1 MSRPVKAGERWS
13 TFIFDG
19 IDCADLGVYSI
30 TNGSTYT
37 TYLTPTYKDKTTE
50 VTAYDGRYYY
60 GTQITGQK
68 FTFNM
73 FADNL
78 TFSELTRLKAWL
90 NPRKVG
96 KLIFS
101 EQPYKYYYVKPTSV
115 STLANIP
122 LSEVQTPINS
132 VLGDMQDGDAVYTG
146 KFSITFETVGSAYGY
161 GISYFRDD
169 LVYDALNRYG
179 IGVYPDNYFYDSGLL
194 YKDMCPAT
202 KWNINVE
209 QTNEGKEQ
217 EIPLY
222 NPGDAKSYP
231 KFKVHLSSQVG
242 DGGMIHFKNYD
253 TGDACSVELHGL
265 SGDIEIDFTG
275 QVIKDKDGK
284 PYYGRFKGYPIGLN
298 GKKEVVMI
306 PESVVENIEAIY
318 LREYDSVT
326 VQNNIAHITNIV
338 KKVSSIWKGW
348 YFCINNNGGSKIES
362 VDFANNNITLGT
374 NVITHDILPAEIN
387 EDGTVK
393 RPAGFECRYI
403 EIYNNEDLIPP
414 QPKVGDVYR
423 LNDLWYIYRQNE
435 WQQTSLFS
443 DPDEFKNIR
452 GDYVPVYITCG
463 ANIVQVDELKI
474 RTSNMPAFSMEAE
487 ILPRY
492 L

>member
-50 VTAYDGRYYY
+50 VTAYDGKYYY

-122 LSEVQTPINS
+122 LSEFQTPTNS
-132 VLGDMQDGDAVYTG
+132 VLGDMIDGDAVYTG
-146 KFSITFETVGSAYGY
+146 KFNITFETVGSAYGY

-169 LVYDALNRYG
+169 LIYDALDRYG
-179 IGVYPDNYFYDSGLL
+179 LGVYPENYFYNSGLL
-194 YKDMCPAT
+194 YKDMCPAMA
-202 KWNINVE
+202 WDIDIDN
-209 QTNEGKEQ
+209 TNTGKEQ

-222 NPGDAKSYP
+222 NPGDAKCYP
-231 KFKVHLSSQVG
+231 KFKVKLSSEVPA
-242 DGGMIHFKNYD
+242 GGRIHFKNYD
-253 TGDACSVELHGL
+253 TGDACTVELHGL
-265 SGDIEIDFTG
+265 SGEIEIDFTG
-275 QVIKDKDGK
+275 QVIKDAQGK
-284 PYYGRFKGYPIGLN
+284 PYYGRIKGYPISLS
-298 GKKEVVMI
+298 GKQETIII
-306 PESVVENIEAIY
+306 PESIVENIEGVY
-318 LREYDSVT
+318 MTDRDSVY
-326 VQNNIAHITNIV
+326 VENNIAYIDKMV
-338 KKVSSIWKGW
+338 LPVSQRWENW
-348 YFCINNNGGSKIES
+348 YFCINGNGGSKIKKVS
-362 VDFANNNITLGT
+362 SKDNSLQLGD
-374 NVITHDILPAEIN
+374 NVITYDIPAARIDENTKELI
-387 EDGTVK
+387 
-393 RPAGFECRYI
+393 PAGFQCNYI
-403 EIYNNEDLIPP
+403 EINNNLGLRPP
-414 QPKVGDVYR
+414 EPKLGDVYCYE
-423 LNDLWYIYRQNE
+423 DEWYIYKYGE
-435 WQQTSLFS
+435 WQKTSLFS
-443 DPDEFKNIR
+443 HKNEFRDIKGN
-452 GDYVPVYITCG
+452 YVPVYLTFG
-463 ANIVQVDELKI
+463 ATVVQLNELTIK
-474 RTSNMPAFSMEAE
+474 TDKMPAFSMQAE